1 MPDKKNTS
9 GTSAGEIKEDIAQYY
24 ENLNSDSSLDNS
36 SATDDIGQDSKQ
48 SIDTDD
54 NSSGSETYTVISD
67 PDAFGDDPST
77 FDAPPKISRKNYS
90 ILLSSLY
97 VLLVLL
103 IAALAL
109 FIVYKIG
116 NSGIKSKELVEQT
129 YVELLENSTE
139 YREAAQDYDS
149 IKETI
154 DDLTKERDEKQA
166 VFDAMQDYESK
177 STDVNTRLENLR
189 NERNSLNSEIET
201 KKQTLAELES
211 SISSKTSS
219 IVSLSPGIYTV
230 GKNIVAGKYLVTG
243 SGSILIST
251 SSGATKINTVINSD
265 GTQVTLENDD
275 TIKLETRARFT
286 PVN

>member
-54 NSSGSETYTVISD
+54 NSSGQETYTVISD

-77 FDAPPKISRKNYS
+77 FDTPKKFSRKNYS

-97 VLLVLL
+97 VLLVLF

-129 YVELLENSTE
+129 YVELLENE
-139 YREAAQDYDS
+139 H
-149 IKETI
+149 
-154 DDLTKERDEKQA
+154 
-166 VFDAMQDYESK
+166 
-177 STDVNTRLENLR
+177 
-189 NERNSLNSEIET
+189 
-201 KKQTLAELES
+201 
-211 SISSKTSS
+211 
-219 IVSLSPGIYTV
+219 GIPRS
-230 GKNIVAGKYLVTG
+230 G
-243 SGSILIST
+243 SGL
-251 SSGATKINTVINSD
+251 
-265 GTQVTLENDD
+265 
-275 TIKLETRARFT
+275 
-286 PVN
+286 

>member
-24 ENLNSDSSLDNS
+24 ENLNSDNSFDNS
-36 SATDDIGQDSKQ
+36 SATDDIGLDSTQ
-48 SIDTDD
+48 SLDTDD
-54 NSSGSETYTVISD
+54 NSSGQETYTVISD

-77 FDAPPKISRKNYS
+77 FDTPKKFSRKNYS

-97 VLLVLL
+97 VLLVLF

-129 YVELLENSTE
+129 YMELLENSTE

-154 DDLTKERDEKQA
+154 DELTKERDEKQA

-189 NERNSLNSEIET
+189 NELNGLNSEIET
-201 KKQTLAELES
+201 KKQTLADLEN

-230 GKNIVAGKYLVTG
+230 GKNIVAGKYSVTG
-243 SGSILIST
+243 SGSILVST
-251 SSGATKINTVINSD
+251 SSGATKINTVINSE

>member
-1 MPDKKNTS
+1 M
-9 GTSAGEIKEDIAQYY
+9 
-24 ENLNSDSSLDNS
+24 
-36 SATDDIGQDSKQ
+36 
-48 SIDTDD
+48 
-54 NSSGSETYTVISD
+54 
-67 PDAFGDDPST
+67 
-77 FDAPPKISRKNYS
+77 
-90 ILLSSLY
+90 
-97 VLLVLL
+97 
-103 IAALAL
+103 
-109 FIVYKIG
+109 
-116 NSGIKSKELVEQT
+116 
-129 YVELLENSTE
+129 ELLENSTE

-189 NERNSLNSEIET
+189 NELNSLNSEIET

>member
-1 MPDKKNTS
+1 MW
-9 GTSAGEIKEDIAQYY
+9 
-24 ENLNSDSSLDNS
+24 SSLK
-36 SATDDIGQDSKQ
+36 T
-48 SIDTDD
+48 
-54 NSSGSETYTVISD
+54 
-67 PDAFGDDPST
+67 
-77 FDAPPKISRKNYS
+77 
-90 ILLSSLY
+90 
-97 VLLVLL
+97 
-103 IAALAL
+103 
-109 FIVYKIG
+109 
-116 NSGIKSKELVEQT
+116 
-129 YVELLENSTE
+129 STE

-154 DDLTKERDEKQA
+154 DELTKERDEKQA

-189 NERNSLNSEIET
+189 NELNSLNSEIET

-251 SSGATKINTVINSD
+251 SSGATKINTVINSE